1 MKQYHAYFTINV
13 CFPQKNMF
21 PLYVISFYWPLKMC
35 GMFLR
40 TRSGTAYQKSVWRVS
55 LFSCKFYWK
64 FYHLLIDLWI
74 AAYKASW
81 RGHKVK
87 RDKNSQISAILEAL
101 FQLINESL
109 ITCFRVSEFLWNA
122 PHYAFSSFFAIS
134 SCLSQF

>member
-13 CFPQKNMF
+13 CFPQKICF
-21 PLYVISFYWPLKMC
+21 PYTLFRSIDRLKCVACFYVLDQAQ
-35 GMFLR
+35 
-40 TRSGTAYQKSVWRVS
+40 AYQKSVWRVS

-122 PHYAFSSFFAIS
+122 PHYAFSSFFAIR